1 MRFGAWK
8 RHENAVTPSP
18 SALGGA
24 LPPSLHFEQH
34 GPVGVLRLS
43 RPQKRNAL
51 DDVTV
56 RGIENFFATVPN
68 EIKAAVIHGEG
79 EHFCAGLDLSELRER
94 DIAAGIE
101 HSRMWHRAFE
111 TIEFGRVP
119 VVAVLHGAVI
129 GGGLE
134 LAAAA
139 HVRIAES
146 SAYYALPEGSRG
158 IFLGGGGSV
167 RLPRLIGASRV
178 IEMML
183 TGRTYGAE
191 EGAILGLSHY
201 LVDVGAG
208 LAKALEIAAG
218 IAGNA
223 AMTNFAAMHVLPR
236 NAEQDRASGLVLESL
251 MAAIAQADPLAK
263 ERLRD
268 FLEKRAPKTTRD

>member
-1 MRFGAWK
+1 
-8 RHENAVTPSP
+8 VTPSLP
-18 SALGGA
+18 AVGGA
-24 LPPSLHFEQH
+24 LPPSLHFERH

-51 DDVTV
+51 DDATV
-56 RGIENFFATVPN
+56 LGIERFFAAVPDG
-68 EIKAAVIHGEG
+68 IKAVVIHGEG

-111 TIEFGRVP
+111 ALEFGRVP

-191 EGAILGLSHY
+191 EGAILGVSHY
-201 LVDVGAG
+201 LVDDGAG
-208 LAKALEIAAG
+208 LAKALEMAAR

-236 NAEQDRASGLVLESL
+236 NAEQDRAAGLVLESL
-251 MAAIAQADPLAK
+251 MAAIAQADPIAK

-268 FLEKRAPKTTRD
+268 FLEKRAPKATRD